1 MTLRLTGRK
10 RPAHEG
16 PGARQPPKRLKMRE
30 VREVRVQLSVVA
42 GTAGAAVALQ
52 LSCCRQVRTC
62 RTPTG
67 PLGMV
72 GARASHATV
81 AVGGADLQEVET
93 EEEDE
98 DEEEEEEREAE
109 KAVRRR
115 SKVLTLTLMRDEGDG
130 SLGFA
135 LAGNNQVTAVHAGGL
150 AASAGLQVDDRI
162 IEVNAKD
169 TGVEPFASLLPKDE
183 TLPVR
188 LKIVRMLETQTAAP
202 AAVDTHCV
210 ATFSCP
216 GCGAALRFEF
226 ETGALVEATMCT
238 ECSTPLRVRLPPRRP
253 FLALPAP
260 AAIAATASSAPAP
273 APAAATAVSSPTAA
287 ATTSTVA
294 LPSPPPLDNSF
305 IERVVFYRFPFEGWQ
320 RGVAVEQCVPG
331 AEKDDDG
338 DECNFLIYY
347 EADDTEVPTC
357 LAATDYDSR
366 EDAPSGSWYVVPG
379 SMGGGGGF
387 GGGGGGF
394 DSGGG
399 GGGSP
404 SGQDSRDGTVTTK
417 KIHSAGGTKM
427 LDKCLNRLE
436 VKCSVAP
443 PHSAST
449 APTSTKRAFTSPW
462 NEFAQ
467 AQRLLLPKGLSNGE
481 REKRIGEMW
490 SALSDAGRLARSGAT
505 HQAAAFVPGLD
516 DLDDLLPSTEEEQA
530 AAPPR
535 AASPSAQTSQAHTD
549 RLYSANF
556 IARLATMELGAEKQ
570 RPKRL
575 ATMELGAE
583 KQRLKRPKYPKFK
596 RPSGGNPKGKLWNY
610 ETGNWENE
618 ATASG
623 SAVVEAEGAAEEAA
637 EESLGGGGDTGSKE
651 KVEVVELQAVELQA
665 VELQAVE
672 PDVGDVEEVELVQ
685 QKAQQEALAQQQEA
699 QAAQVVDVTSSVPP
713 LQPEKKQVIACEL
726 VLIPLGDDAREEV
739 GTE

>member
-1 MTLRLTGRK
+1 
-10 RPAHEG
+10 
-16 PGARQPPKRLKMRE
+16 
-30 VREVRVQLSVVA
+30 
-42 GTAGAAVALQ
+42 
-52 LSCCRQVRTC
+52 
-62 RTPTG
+62 
-67 PLGMV
+67 
-72 GARASHATV
+72 
-81 AVGGADLQEVET
+81 
-93 EEEDE
+93 
-98 DEEEEEEREAE
+98 
-109 KAVRRR
+109 
-115 SKVLTLTLMRDEGDG
+115 
-130 SLGFA
+130 
-135 LAGNNQVTAVHAGGL
+135 
-150 AASAGLQVDDRI
+150 
-162 IEVNAKD
+162 
-169 TGVEPFASLLPKDE
+169 
-183 TLPVR
+183 
-188 LKIVRMLETQTAAP
+188 
-202 AAVDTHCV
+202 
-210 ATFSCP
+210 
-216 GCGAALRFEF
+216 
-226 ETGALVEATMCT
+226 
-238 ECSTPLRVRLPPRRP
+238 
-253 FLALPAP
+253 
-260 AAIAATASSAPAP
+260 
-273 APAAATAVSSPTAA
+273 
-287 ATTSTVA
+287 
-294 LPSPPPLDNSF
+294 
-305 IERVVFYRFPFEGWQ
+305 
-320 RGVAVEQCVPG
+320 
-331 AEKDDDG
+331 
-338 DECNFLIYY
+338 
-347 EADDTEVPTC
+347 
-357 LAATDYDSR
+357 
-366 EDAPSGSWYVVPG
+366 
-379 SMGGGGGF
+379 
-387 GGGGGGF
+387 
-394 DSGGG
+394 
-399 GGGSP
+399 
-404 SGQDSRDGTVTTK
+404 
-417 KIHSAGGTKM
+417 M

-665 VELQAVE
+665 VE